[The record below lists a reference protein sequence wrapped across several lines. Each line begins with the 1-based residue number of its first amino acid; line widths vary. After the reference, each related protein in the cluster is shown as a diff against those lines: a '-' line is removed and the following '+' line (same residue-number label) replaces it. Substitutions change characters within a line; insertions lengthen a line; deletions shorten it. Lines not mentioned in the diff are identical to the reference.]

1 MKRVLFFVSI
11 LSAGLMLMSSCASF
25 KAERVSAQD
34 SDKKALDITDQWLS
48 KDTEDA
54 VSETMKLLEDNK
66 GLKEFTREKG
76 KKPVVFIGEVQ
87 NDTSEAYFP
96 IDDFNDE
103 MLNAFATSGDFTLVD
118 ATARENLLKEITYQN
133 DGMVDPKSAK
143 TIGKQTG
150 ADAIIYGAIRMRPAT
165 RDGKTI
171 KEYSINIHLTDIE
184 KGTEI
189 MRTRTK
195 AFKYSEQSKSGW

>member
-1 MKRVLFFVSI
+1 MKRVLFSLAI
-11 LSAGLMLMSSCASF
+11 LSSGLVLMSSCASF
-25 KAERVSAQD
+25 KAERVSAKE
-34 SDKKALDITDQWLS
+34 SDEKALNITDQWLS

-54 VSETMKLLEDNK
+54 VTEIMKAIDENK
-66 GLKEFTREKG
+66 GLKDYIREKG
-76 KKPVVFIGEVQ
+76 KRPAVFIGEVQ

-103 MLNAFATSGDFTLVD
+103 LLNAFTTSGDFVLVD
-118 ATARENLLKEITYQN
+118 ATARENILKEITYQN

-143 TIGKQTG
+143 SIGKQTG

-171 KEYSINIHLTDIE
+171 KEYSINIHMTDIE

-189 MRTRTK
+189 MRARAK
-195 AFKYSEQSKSGW
+195 SFKYSEQSKSGW